1 MPLAYDHYYYNN
13 QRLLRAEEKILAL
26 YRENP
31 YGQYSM
37 EFFQKLTGENKRAVE
52 RMLSSIRKYPGYT
65 VTFSKKTG
73 LTLYQ
78 IRYEPAKDPWAYLV
92 N

>member
-1 MPLAYDHYYYNN
+1 MPLSYDHYYYNN
-13 QRLLRAEEKILAL
+13 QRLLRAEEKVLQL

-31 YGQYSM
+31 TGQFSM
-37 EFFQKLTGENKRAVE
+37 EHLMRLTNENKRAVE
-52 RMLSSIRKYPGYT
+52 RILSSIRKYPGFL

-78 IRYEPAKDPWAYLV
+78 IRYDPSKDPYAFLV